1 LLTVVAKMKALLGK
15 EKELKKNLLDLVKPT
30 HAEED
35 CIDYILHESLE
46 SPGTFLFYENWTSK
60 EKLDQHLQTAHLKSF
75 LGQVDQLLEGEV
87 ELSLWQHLAG
97 H

>member
-1 LLTVVAKMKALLGK
+1 MKALPGK
-15 EKELKKNLLDLVKPT
+15 EKELMENLLNLVKPT

-46 SPGTFLFYENWTSK
+46 SPGTYLFYENWTSK
-60 EKLDQHLQTAHLKSF
+60 EKLDQHLQTAHLKLF
-75 LGQVDQLLEGEV
+75 LSRVDGLLEGSV

-97 H
+97 HS